1 MPERTRR
8 PLIGLLTSATI
19 SIFGTRMS
27 ALALPWF
34 VLVTTGSV
42 TRTGLVAFAEMTPYV
57 LVGAVGGP
65 FVDRVGP
72 VRAAVAG
79 NLAAAVAV
87 GTVPVL
93 HAADLLA
100 FGTLLAVVAV
110 AGAAAGLAG
119 AGLRV
124 LVPATGTLAG
134 TPLERVA
141 GLFDGLSRLATL
153 LGASVAGALL
163 VVASAPVVL
172 AIDAVTFAVCALI
185 LLGTVPASVQPRQT
199 ASASYLTDLR
209 AGFGWLGRQRLLL
222 GICLLV
228 FVTNLVDQAW
238 SAVLLPAWVRDEIG
252 DPGALGAIVTAFG
265 IGAVAGNALF
275 TWLGPRL
282 PRRRT
287 FAWAF
292 LIAGP
297 PHLLVLAVTPGL
309 PAVLVV
315 TALSGLTGGALNPII
330 GAVSYERVPTELR
343 ARVLPAINS
352 LTWAG
357 IPLGGLLG
365 GWLAGIAG
373 LTAALLVGGGIY
385 LLATLGPFVF
395 PAWRDMD
402 RRPAAPTEPQAA
414 GSEPDGADE
423 VTRQ

>member
-1 MPERTRR
+1 MTERTRR
-8 PLIGLLTSATI
+8 PLIGLLTGATI
-19 SIFGTRMS
+19 SILGTRMS

-79 NLAAAVAV
+79 NLGAALAV
-87 GTVPVL
+87 GAVPAL
-93 HAADLLA
+93 HAAGLLP
-100 FGTLLAVVAV
+100 FGTLLIVVAV
-110 AGAAAGLAG
+110 AGAAGGLAG
-119 AGLRV
+119 TGQRV

-153 LGASVAGALL
+153 LGAPLAGALL
-163 VVASAPVVL
+163 VMASAPVVL

-185 LLGTVPASVQPRQT
+185 LLGTVPASVQPRQV
-199 ASASYLTDLR
+199 ASASYLADLR
-209 AGFGWLGRQRLLL
+209 AGFGWLIGQRVLL

-228 FVTNLVDQAW
+228 FATNLIDQAW

-252 DPGALGAIVTAFG
+252 DPGALGAVVTAFG
-265 IGAVAGNALF
+265 VGAVAGNALF

-282 PRRRT
+282 PRRKT

-297 PHLLVLAVTPGL
+297 PHLFVLAVAPGL

-315 TALSGLTGGALNPII
+315 TALSGLAGGALNPII

-352 LTWAG
+352 LAWAG
-357 IPLGGLLG
+357 IPLGGLLF
-365 GWLAGIAG
+365 GWLAGTAG
-373 LTAALLVGGGIY
+373 LTAALLAGGGLY
-385 LLATLGPFVF
+385 LLATIGPFVF
-395 PAWRDMD
+395 PAWRDLD
-402 RRPAAPTEPQAA
+402 RPEPPLEAPDARSAADATSA
-414 GSEPDGADE
+414 
-423 VTRQ
+423 